1 MQQSPSHGAEL
12 HGPPSRCCSLRCP
25 PTSPALDA
33 LHSCWHIP
41 TQVHTAILHFSALPS
56 AEEPCSTAS
65 FPCPEPEIPHSLMNT
80 EQHCRNFIYF
90 CSIYGLYEEP
100 RTPRRRG
107 GTFHP
112 GLPAPNAAL
121 WLSAVCTMGFCL
133 GGEEGCIE
141 RVLHQ
146 QQCLRQLQ
154 LSAGRWGMMEVGHG
168 DHPAWR
174 RSDFMYSTRAELNG
188 WRWC

>member
-1 MQQSPSHGAEL
+1 MAFMRSHG
-12 HGPPSRCCSLRCP
+12 
-25 PTSPALDA
+25 
-33 LHSCWHIP
+33 
-41 TQVHTAILHFSALPS
+41 LPEEG
-56 AEEPCSTAS
+56 EEP
-65 FPCPEPEIPHSLMNT
+65 F
-80 EQHCRNFIYF
+80 
-90 CSIYGLYEEP
+90 
-100 RTPRRRG
+100 TPFACTQRS
-107 GTFHP
+107 P
-112 GLPAPNAAL
+112 L
-121 WLSAVCTMGFCL
+121 AVSCLHHGILL

-188 WRWC
+188 WHWC